1 MTRFTDRRLPLKA
14 FPLLLSLSLCLLS
27 CAGNRP
33 TDLGVV
39 ADKLSPC
46 PASPNCVCSDCDSAR
61 HQIAPFILVASA
73 QQAWEAVYEQITA
86 LPRTRIISASDNYLH
101 AECRSAVFGFV
112 DDLEWHLRPEKGI
125 IAVRSAARLGY
136 YDFGV
141 NRKRIETLRSALQ
154 ARGIVH

>member
-1 MTRFTDRRLPLKA
+1 MTRCADKRLPFKTL
-14 FPLLLSLSLCLLS
+14 PLLLSLSLCLLS
-27 CAGNRP
+27 CSGNRP

-46 PASPNCVCSDCDSAR
+46 PASPNCVCSDCDSPR
-61 HQIAPFILVASA
+61 HRIAPFILAAPA
-73 QQAWEAVYEQITA
+73 QQAWQAVREQVTA

-112 DDLEWHLRPEKGI
+112 DDMEWHLRPEEGI

-141 NRKRIETLRSALQ
+141 NRKRIEALRSALQ
-154 ARGIVH
+154 ASDVVH

>member
-1 MTRFTDRRLPLKA
+1 MIRSADKRLRLGA

-33 TDLGVV
+33 DNLGVT

-46 PASPNCVCSDCDSAR
+46 PASPNCVCSDCDSAK
-61 HQIAPFILVASA
+61 HQIAPFILAVPAL
-73 QQAWEAVYEQITA
+73 QAWQAVHEQITV
-86 LPRTRIISASDNYLH
+86 LPRTRIISVNGNYLH

-112 DDLEWHLRPEKGI
+112 DDLELQLRQEEGI

-141 NRKRIETLRSALQ
+141 NRKRIETLRSTL
-154 ARGIVH
+154 RKEGVVR